1 MSKPRPT
8 KDAWAEARQL
18 WETDPQQTF
27 ESVASRMGVSR
38 PAVSNKAKR
47 DGWERKKT
55 LRQIVERAQI
65 QADKV
70 TTKLSDLPG
79 VTSKTDTEAA
89 IDVRADVLERHR
101 SDWRTH
107 RELFTLQSISADF
120 DAGKKAKIS
129 AEMLMIRQKG
139 ERAAYGLDAAAD
151 MVTSELSDDDLMS
164 EIGKYL
170 GRIGPVGG

>member
-27 ESVASRMGVSR
+27 ESIAAGMGVSR
-38 PAVSNKAKR
+38 PAVSNKAKK

-70 TTKLSDLPG
+70 TTKLSDVAG
-79 VTSKTDTEAA
+79 VTLKTATEAA

-101 SDWRTH
+101 SDWAQH
-107 RELFTLQSISADF
+107 RALFTLEEISADF
-120 DAGKKAKIS
+120 DSGKKAKIS

-139 ERAAYGLDAAAD
+139 ERAAYGLDAGDVAK
-151 MVTSELSDDDLMS
+151 SEFEALISDLA
-164 EIGKYL
+164 
-170 GRIGPVGG
+170 